1 MGGDDAEPV
10 RGVNGMALEEGGL
23 GGHVAAA
30 EQGAVGG
37 SGDDELGGGR
47 KGGRAALESGGG
59 SKELLDKEANLGTVG
74 LDADE
79 TGVGP
84 SVFEPL
90 LRGASLIGRPE
101 GHALSRDC
109 PFRHLKKLMAKILLE
124 EEGRENTFQMNQQQ
138 EPQEQQSKQQSKPQK
153 SRCAQCKCK
162 LVGVKFDCKCK
173 QTFCVNHIT
182 AAAHACSFD
191 YRAEGAAALVKQLD
205 TTGLSEKLTRI

>member
-10 RGVNGMALEEGGL
+10 RGVDGVALEEGGL
-23 GGHVAAA
+23 GRHVAAA

-37 SGDDELGGGR
+37 SGDDELCGGR
-47 KGGRAALESGGG
+47 KGGRTALESGGG
-59 SKELLDKEANLGTVG
+59 SKELLEEEANLGTVG

-84 SVFEPL
+84 SVFESL
-90 LRGASLIGRPE
+90 LCGPGLIGRPK

-109 PFRHLKKLMAKILLE
+109 PFRHLKKLMAQILLE
-124 EEGRENTFQMNQQQ
+124 EEGRENNMNQQQ
-138 EPQEQQSKQQSKPQK
+138 QQPQKQSKN
-153 SRCAQCKCK
+153 RCAQCKCK

-191 YRAEGAAALVKQLD
+191 YRAEGAAALEKQLD